1 MNAVTNF
8 EVDALISSLTND
20 IDALYILD
28 QQAKAMAERVKKM
41 KDDIANKYGES
52 AKDINGKYIPFKGE
66 LHEVTVQLVAVK
78 GTVDYGKLCV
88 KYGITDDV
96 LDTFRKDGRADIK
109 VVPAK

>member
-8 EVDALISSLTND
+8 EADALLTSLSND
-20 IDALYILD
+20 IDALYVLD
-28 QQAKAMAERVKKM
+28 QQAKDLAERVKKM
-41 KDDIANKYGES
+41 KNDIANKYGE
-52 AKDINGKYIPFKGE
+52 GKHKGE

-78 GTVDYGKLCV
+78 GTVDYNKLCV
-88 KYGITDDV
+88 KYGITEDI